1 MLFISIASPI
11 TPLLCRDSNP
21 LYILAGFLQQIANSF
36 LIISLES
43 FNLSHWPADKTI
55 FIKCILFWFQYI
67 FITVASHAKIYTLF
81 PLSYKSPKCPCL
93 MMITDIFVA
102 SAVINLAL
110 YIMDSTQNA
119 TNLLEIG
126 LRPCTSIFNITYYV
140 SVGNVYS
147 EARWTYVQTEFLRMK
162 ESMLP
167 ASTHPS

>member
-1 MLFISIASPI
+1 
-11 TPLLCRDSNP
+11 
-21 LYILAGFLQQIANSF
+21 
-36 LIISLES
+36 
-43 FNLSHWPADKTI
+43 
-55 FIKCILFWFQYI
+55 
-67 FITVASHAKIYTLF
+67 
-81 PLSYKSPKCPCL
+81 

-147 EARWTYVQTEFLRMK
+147 EARWTHVQTEFLRMK